1 MKEAGGHGGSTPT
14 QIIRCCQP
22 QAALLCSCQPR
33 FSNCICVVWSWLR
46 TFKTHLTV
54 WTLLCSQLLPLTFKW
69 IIFYVLISF
78 EVILQEVVAISTNPA
93 RDPRIVPLRSMGTNG
108 NVENNIFQL
117 FPTHSHNY
125 FYYFS
130 GRNPNQFYS
139 LKVSLQQGLF
149 LWELYLE
156 EREVFSLVSPLLLWF
171 LSRLYRLGL
180 ALS

>member
-1 MKEAGGHGGSTPT
+1 MRPVGKIH
-14 QIIRCCQP
+14 QIRC
-22 QAALLCSCQPR
+22 S
-33 FSNCICVVWSWLR
+33 SV
-46 TFKTHLTV
+46 
-54 WTLLCSQLLPLTFKW
+54 
-69 IIFYVLISF
+69 SF
-78 EVILQEVVAISTNPA
+78 ELFSPLLQFLIGLLNVRMLKIFDFCPKIGQSCHNVKFSADITWYLQTRGCRDNP
-93 RDPRIVPLRSMGTNG
+93 RMVPLRSMGTNG
-108 NVENNIFQL
+108 NVENHIFQL

-125 FYYFS
+125 LYYFS

-149 LWELYLE
+149 LWELYLV